1 VVNFGFGE
9 YLLPVTTKPSL
20 RDVAKQANVSL
31 GTVSNVLN
39 RPTTVSEQTRKKVRE
54 AIDMLGFVPN
64 NHSQT
69 GTNSKIVGLILPL
82 AQNPFYDEL
91 AQGIEDSLAKDGY
104 RVLIGYSREDE
115 AIELQLLT
123 AMSDSNFRGIIVTPV
138 GPNNQVFEKFIDR
151 NVRVSYLSQTD
162 EEPDQCSVSIDQVRG
177 GYIGIEHLAKLG
189 HKKILWASGPD
200 HHHQSN
206 QRFVG
211 ITQAAQQFGIELDT
225 ITAPS
230 LDFLTGEQL
239 APTIITRG
247 PLPDAI
253 FAGNDALALGI
264 MNYFHK
270 VGIPVPG
277 QISVLG
283 YDNVAYAESALVP
296 LTTVSQTP
304 YQLGSTMGAQMLAEF
319 EAKVD
324 HVHQHVVFQPQIIER
339 SSTARRF

>member
-1 VVNFGFGE
+1 M
-9 YLLPVTTKPSL
+9 TKKPSL
-20 RDVAKQANVSL
+20 RDVAKQAQVSV

-39 RPTTVSEQTRKKVRE
+39 RPTNVSESTRLKVRN
-54 AIDMLGFVPN
+54 AIDMLGFVPDRKN
-64 NHSQT
+64 EQINT
-69 GTNSKIVGLILPL
+69 DSKIVGLILPL

-91 AQGIEDSLAKDGY
+91 AQGIEDSLAKAGY
-104 RVLIGYSREDE
+104 RILIGYSREDS

-123 AMSDSNFRGIIVTPV
+123 SMADANFRGIIVTPV
-138 GPNNQVFEKFIDR
+138 GPNNQVFEKFIDQ
-151 NVRVSYLSQTD
+151 NIRVSYLSQTD
-162 EEPDQCSVSIDQVRG
+162 EVPQQCSVSIDQVRG
-177 GYIGIEHLAKLG
+177 GYIGIEYLAKLG
-189 HKKILWASGPD
+189 HKKIVWVSGPE

-211 ITQAAQQFGIELDT
+211 ITQAARQFGVEIDSMSS
-225 ITAPS
+225 PS
-230 LDFLTGEQL
+230 LDFLSGENI
-239 APTIITRG
+239 APHIIARG

-283 YDNVAYAESALVP
+283 YDNVSFAESALVP

-304 YQLGSTMGAQMLAEF
+304 YQLGWTMGGQLLAEF
-319 EAKVD
+319 ETNVD

-339 SSTARRF
+339 ESTARRS

>member
-1 VVNFGFGE
+1 M
-9 YLLPVTTKPSL
+9 PKKPSL
-20 RDVAKQANVSL
+20 RDVAKQAQVSV

-39 RPTTVSEQTRKKVRE
+39 RPTNVSESTRLKVRE
-54 AIDMLGFVPN
+54 AIDMLGFIP
-64 NHSQT
+64 HS
-69 GTNSKIVGLILPL
+69 NSANSSSDSKIVGLILPL

-91 AQGIEDSLAKDGY
+91 AQGIEDSLAQDRY

-115 AIELQLLT
+115 SIELQLLT
-123 AMSDSNFRGIIVTPV
+123 AMSDANFRGIIVTPV
-138 GPNNQVFEKFIDR
+138 GPHNQVFEKFIDR

-162 EEPDQCSVSIDQVRG
+162 QEPDQCSVSIDQVRG
-177 GYIGIEHLAKLG
+177 GFIGIEHLVQLG

-211 ITQAAQQFGIELDT
+211 ITQAAQQFGIELET

-230 LDFLTGEQL
+230 LDFITGEQV
-239 APTIITRG
+239 APIIIARG

-270 VGIPVPG
+270 VGIQVPG
-277 QISVLG
+277 QVSVLG
-283 YDNVAYAESALVP
+283 FDNVAYAESALVP

-304 YQLGSTMGAQMLAEF
+304 YQLGWTMGVQMLAEF

-324 HVHQHVVFQPQIIER
+324 HVHQHVVFQPQIVER
-339 SSTARRF
+339 SSIARRM

>member
-1 VVNFGFGE
+1 M
-9 YLLPVTTKPSL
+9 PKKPSL
-20 RDVAKQANVSL
+20 RDVAKQAQVSV

-39 RPTTVSEQTRKKVRE
+39 RPTNVSESTRLKVRE
-54 AIDMLGFVPN
+54 AIDMLGFIP
-64 NHSQT
+64 HS
-69 GTNSKIVGLILPL
+69 NSANSSSDSKIVGLILPL

-91 AQGIEDSLAKDGY
+91 AQGIEDSLAQDRY

-115 AIELQLLT
+115 SIELQLLT
-123 AMSDSNFRGIIVTPV
+123 AMSDANFRGIIVTPV
-138 GPNNQVFEKFIDR
+138 GPHNQVFEKFIDR

-162 EEPDQCSVSIDQVRG
+162 QEPDQCSVSIDQVRG
-177 GYIGIEHLAKLG
+177 GFIGIEHLVQLG

-211 ITQAAQQFGIELDT
+211 ITQAAQQFGIELET

-230 LDFLTGEQL
+230 LDFITGEQV
-239 APTIITRG
+239 APNIIARG

-270 VGIPVPG
+270 VGIQVPG
-277 QISVLG
+277 QVSVLG
-283 YDNVAYAESALVP
+283 FDNVAYAESALVP

-304 YQLGSTMGAQMLAEF
+304 YQLGWTMGVQMLAEF

-324 HVHQHVVFQPQIIER
+324 HVHQHVVFQPQIVER
-339 SSTARRF
+339 SSIARRM

>member
-1 VVNFGFGE
+1 MPN
-9 YLLPVTTKPSL
+9 KPSL

-39 RPTTVSEQTRKKVRE
+39 RPTQVSEETRQKVRD
-54 AIDMLGFVPN
+54 AIDMLGFMPN
-64 NHSQT
+64 INSQLNK
-69 GTNSKIVGLILPL
+69 NSKIVGLILPMG
-82 AQNPFYDEL
+82 NSPFYDEL
-91 AQGIEDSLAKDGY
+91 TNGIEDAINVHGY
-104 RVLIGYSREDE
+104 RLLIGYSREDE
-115 AIELQLLT
+115 AIELQLLNS
-123 AMSDSNFRGIIVTPV
+123 MVELNFRGIIVTPV
-138 GPNNQVFEKFIDR
+138 GTHNQVFDKFIEKD
-151 NVRVSYLSQTD
+151 VKVGFISQTD

-177 GYIGIEHLAKLG
+177 GYIGLEYLAKLG
-189 HKKILWASGPD
+189 HKKILWVSGPA

-211 ITQAAQQFGIELDT
+211 ITQAVQDFGVEL
-225 ITAPS
+225 AVMSSPS
-230 LDFLTGEQL
+230 LDFLAGEAM
-239 APTIITRG
+239 APEIIAAG

-283 YDNVAYAESALVP
+283 YDNVSYAESALVP

-304 YQLGSTMGAQMLAEF
+304 YQLGWTMGSQLVFEF
-319 EAKVD
+319 EASEE
-324 HVHQHVVFQPQIIER
+324 HVHQHVVFQPKIVER
-339 SSTARRF
+339 ASTAHRFAP